1 MREWIALE
9 RGEGRAADLS
19 LYARALHA
27 QLHRWVDGDGR
38 VPAVLTGDD
47 LFADMAASIA
57 FRFGATRGDRRLIA
71 GHLRELAEVGAV
83 ALSGD
88 GLELRALADGAEL
101 VRHKLALGDR
111 ESATRRVGSKS
122 SGVPRSVTK
131 RHDRSRSSN
140 EASRSETKDDASARN
155 ETTQLSRREETTGDE
170 RASLSLRASDSP
182 EPVSVDVEPAP
193 QPVSERPWYLDPWS
207 VVNRLTERSK
217 GKIRLAV
224 IGHERELSRALGG
237 AAKAYPDLGAVID
250 RWADLASRDEATWW
264 RGQWTM
270 GALLGKPDE
279 QGIRSADA
287 LALCL
292 AESYARLPKATTGEV
307 KRLDSKATVAL
318 AATSAFGRTIQNAGE
333 RRQ

>member
-1 MREWIALE
+1 MTWGKVSDRLHSHSKVRRAREAMALWVL
-9 RGEGRAADLS
+9 ALS
-19 LYARALHA
+19 
-27 QLHRWVDGDGR
+27 WSCDE
-38 VPAVLTGDD
+38 LTGGVVPE
-47 LFADMAASIA
+47 DMPELLIQGGSAMAERLVSVGLWERIESGFRFHDWDEYQPSAEDEKQRRSELSRVRSEAGKKGNAKRWGRNSIA
-57 FRFGATRGDRRLIA
+57 NASQTDRKTIATASQNDRPDPDP
-71 GHLRELAEVGAV
+71 E
-83 ALSGD
+83 
-88 GLELRALADGAEL
+88 
-101 VRHKLALGDR
+101 
-111 ESATRRVGSKS
+111 
-122 SGVPRSVTK
+122 P
-131 RHDRSRSSN
+131 
-140 EASRSETKDDASARN
+140 
-155 ETTQLSRREETTGDE
+155 
-170 RASLSLRASDSP
+170 RASLSPRASDSP
-182 EPVSVDVEPAP
+182 EPVSVAVDPAT
-193 QPVSERPWYLDPWS
+193 QPVAERPWYLDPWS

-270 GALLGKPDE
+270 GALLGKPNE
-279 QGIRSADA
+279 QGVRSADA

-292 AESYARLPKATTGEV
+292 AESYARLPKATATTGDV